1 MDLEYDNKK
10 SPQQI
15 MFSAGIKLTAVMFIA
30 LVIATECCQKDN
42 REKAD
47 ETISKIDDK
56 IAYNRHQIDS
66 LYTAKE
72 QRIQDSLVFY
82 PDYQYVEQNK
92 GATDSL
98 RIANI
103 ELLDSAY
110 KYARS
115 NSLVMAPQHNE
126 SLFTDFADMPMIE
139 QIRHLYY
146 NNKQKINTFDRH
158 KRALGTIPYDI
169 RRYIDSATYAQIT
182 QLQNQIDSLLNQKDK
197 IITSKYR

>member
-1 MDLEYDNKK
+1 M
-10 SPQQI
+10 
-15 MFSAGIKLTAVMFIA
+15 
-30 LVIATECCQKDN
+30 
-42 REKAD
+42 
-47 ETISKIDDK
+47 
-56 IAYNRHQIDS
+56 
-66 LYTAKE
+66 
-72 QRIQDSLVFY
+72 VFY
-82 PDYQYVEQNK
+82 PEYQYVEQNK

-98 RIANI
+98 RIANR
-103 ELLDSAY
+103 ELLNSAY

-139 QIRHLYY
+139 KIRHLYY